1 MITEQQK
8 EARKRFVGSSDIS
21 ALVGADEFR
30 NASDVW
36 LEKTGRL
43 DEDKNSEA
51 ADSGNDLEDAIIRM
65 CQRRIGRPIVTGD
78 KLPTLY
84 DANGIFCANL
94 DGAVLRKDCPDV
106 PLARRHKDGNIEAV
120 VEAKSTGYR
129 SRWGDSI
136 DDVPLNVICQAN
148 WQMSLADC
156 ELAWIPVFFP
166 GYKRVVHPEVYR
178 ANRSDSLIL
187 EMREVAERFWE
198 YVVTDTPPP
207 LDFSELAHVETL
219 ERRHRIQGE
228 IVSLN
233 STVEEAW
240 LGMAKAKER
249 ISFLESDVEQYRRII
264 LSALGDNEAGR
275 LSDGSLVTYFE
286 QGGGKRADLGM
297 LEMELADLVQLVGS
311 SMNDNKDF
319 EVKARLEGLFE
330 KVVRQPRFRV
340 LRHKK
345 SKIKAKGI

>member
-1 MITEQQK
+1 MAITEIQR
-8 EARKRFVGSSDIS
+8 EARKKYVGSSDIS

-65 CQRRIGRPIVTGD
+65 CSRRIGRPIVTGAEI
-78 KLPTLY
+78 LPTFY
-84 DANGIFCANL
+84 DPNGIFCANL
-94 DGAVLRKDCPDV
+94 DGAVIKGDSYYEAVGTPI
-106 PLARRHKDGNIEAV
+106 GIEAV

-129 SRWGDSI
+129 EKWGDSI
-136 DDVPLNVICQAN
+136 DDVPLNVICQVNWEMMHAN
-148 WQMSLADC
+148 C
-156 ELAWIPVFFP
+156 ELGWIPVFFP

-228 IVSLN
+228 IVSLS

-249 ISFLESDVEQYRRII
+249 ISFLESDVDQYRRII
-264 LSALGDNEAGR
+264 LSALADSEAGR
-275 LSDGSLVTYFE
+275 LSDGSLLTYFE

-330 KVVRQPRFRV
+330 KVVRQPWFRV

-345 SKIKAKGI
+345 SKIKAK